1 CARAWLEQDYYIN
14 TYYQGALDS
23 W

>member
-1 CARAWLEQDYYIN
+1 CARAWLEQDYYTN

>member
-1 CARAWLEQDYYIN
+1 CARAWLEQDYYTD

>member
-1 CARAWLEQDYYIN
+1 CARAWLEQDYYTGI
-14 TYYQGALDS
+14 YYQGALDS

>member
-1 CARAWLEQDYYIN
+1 CARAWLEQDYY
-14 TYYQGALDS
+14 TGSYYQGALDS